1 MEAKESLLV
10 GIESLISIQDRF
22 SADAAESDPTG
33 TSAGDDGDNR
43 DGLNLPQ
50 E

>member
-1 MEAKESLLV
+1 MAQHDDLLIGV
-10 GIESLISIQDRF
+10 ENLVTVQDRF
-22 SADAAESDPTG
+22 TADAAESDPTG